1 MDPLT
6 LLAAAKVSYEAL
18 KAGIAVG
25 KELQGMAADMGSLF
39 DSVAAITRV
48 AADPK
53 GSLMAG
59 KTAQQ
64 VAMEAYAAK
73 AEADQMMEEL
83 KNHFIGEFGI
93 AAWDQVLAATTQ
105 IKKDQ
110 TDVKPLGGG
119 ALVAESLG
127 VRYGSV
133 QRNLAVFEPPAHAGV
148 GNLVRCIA
156 PAELRKKH
164 GFLG

>member
-6 LLAAAKVSYEAL
+6 LLAAAKASYEAI

-25 KELQGMAADMGSLF
+25 KELQGMAKDLGSMF

-59 KTAQQ
+59 KSAQQ
-64 VAMEAYAAK
+64 IAMEAYAAK

-83 KNHFIGEFGI
+83 KNAFIGQFGI
-93 AAWDQVLAATTQ
+93 AAWDQVLSHTTQ
-105 IKKDQ
+105 IKKDM
-110 TDVKPLGGG
+110 KAA
-119 ALVAESLG
+119 ALEAQKEQEELMNAIAVW
-127 VRYGSV
+127 GSAF
-133 QRNLAVFEPPAHAGV
+133 L
-148 GNLVRCIA
+148 LVILVVTVLVLITIGLVHR
-156 PAELRKKH
+156 
-164 GFLG
+164 

>member
-25 KELQGMAADMGSLF
+25 KELQSMAADMGSLF
-39 DSVAAITRV
+39 ESVAAITRV

-59 KTAQQ
+59 KSAQQ
-64 VAMEAYAAK
+64 IAMEAYAAK
-73 AEADQMMEEL
+73 AEADTMMEEL

-93 AAWDQVLAATTQ
+93 AAWDQVLSATTQ
-105 IKKDQ
+105 IKKDRKAAALQ
-110 TDVKPLGGG
+110 AEKDQEELMHTVMVWGAGILAFIV
-119 ALVAESLG
+119 ALVC
-127 VRYGSV
+127 
-133 QRNLAVFEPPAHAGV
+133 
-148 GNLVRCIA
+148 LVLVAIGLVHR
-156 PAELRKKH
+156 
-164 GFLG
+164 

>member
-1 MDPLT
+1 MDPLS
-6 LLAAAKVSYEAL
+6 LLAAAKLSYEAL

-25 KELQGMAADMGSLF
+25 KELQGMAKDMGSLF
-39 DSVAAITRV
+39 ESVAAITRA

-53 GSLMAG
+53 ANLLAG

-64 VAMEAYAAK
+64 IAMEAYAAK

-93 AAWDQVLAATTQ
+93 AAWDQVLSATTQ

-110 TDVKPLGGG
+110 KAA
-119 ALVAESLG
+119 ALQADKEMEELLHSVM
-127 VRYGSV
+127 VWGSV
-133 QRNLAVFEPPAHAGV
+133 FVAVLLVVAVLVFIAIMRN
-148 GNLVRCIA
+148 
-156 PAELRKKH
+156 
-164 GFLG
+164 

>member
-39 DSVAAITRV
+39 DSVAAITRA

-53 GSLMAG
+53 GDLLAG
-59 KTAQQ
+59 KSAQQ
-64 VAMEAYAAK
+64 IAMEAYAAK
-73 AEADQMMEEL
+73 AEADQMMEDL

-93 AAWDQVLAATTQ
+93 TAWDQVLAATTQ
-105 IKKDQ
+105 IKKDMKAAALQAEKDQDEFMQ
-110 TDVKPLGGG
+110 TVMTWG
-119 ALVAESLG
+119 AAVLTIIVTLVC
-127 VRYGSV
+127 
-133 QRNLAVFEPPAHAGV
+133 
-148 GNLVRCIA
+148 LVLVTIGLVNR
-156 PAELRKKH
+156 
-164 GFLG
+164 

>member
-25 KELQGMAADMGSLF
+25 KELQGMAKDLGSLF

-59 KTAQQ
+59 KSAQQ
-64 VAMEAYAAK
+64 IAMEAFAAK
-73 AEADQMMEEL
+73 AEADQMMEGL

-105 IKKDQ
+105 IKKQQKADALQAEKDQ
-110 TDVKPLGGG
+110 EELMNSI
-119 ALVAESLG
+119 LVW
-127 VRYGSV
+127 GSV
-133 QRNLAVFEPPAHAGV
+133 ILVFVLVLAVIFLIVIG
-148 GNLVRCIA
+148 LVHR
-156 PAELRKKH
+156 
-164 GFLG
+164 

>member
-6 LLAAAKVSYEAL
+6 LLAAAKASYEAL

-25 KELQGMAADMGSLF
+25 RELQGMVADMGSLF

-59 KTAQQ
+59 KSAQQ
-64 VAMEAYAAK
+64 IAMEAYAAK

-83 KNHFIGEFGI
+83 KNTFIGEFGI
-93 AAWDQVLAATTQ
+93 AAWDQVLSATTQ
-105 IKKDQ
+105 IKKDMRAAALEAEKAQ
-110 TDVKPLGGG
+110 EEFLHDVMVWG
-119 ALVAESLG
+119 AAFLVT
-127 VRYGSV
+127 VV
-133 QRNLAVFEPPAHAGV
+133 AVICV
-148 GNLVRCIA
+148 VLVFIGLLHR
-156 PAELRKKH
+156 
-164 GFLG
+164 

>member
-59 KTAQQ
+59 KSAQQ

-93 AAWDQVLAATTQ
+93 AAWDQVLSHTTQ
-105 IKKDQ
+105 IKKDMKAAALQ
-110 TDVKPLGGG
+110 AEKDQDELIHTVMTWG
-119 ALVAESLG
+119 AALLAIIVTIICVILVFIG
-127 VRYGSV
+127 IVTR
-133 QRNLAVFEPPAHAGV
+133 
-148 GNLVRCIA
+148 
-156 PAELRKKH
+156 
-164 GFLG
+164 

>member
-39 DSVAAITRV
+39 ESVAAITRV

-59 KTAQQ
+59 KSAQQ
-64 VAMEAYAAK
+64 IAMEAYAAK

-83 KNHFIGEFGI
+83 KNTFIGEFGI
-93 AAWDQVLAATTQ
+93 AAWDQVLSATTQ

-110 TDVKPLGGG
+110 KAAALEAEKAQEEFLHDVMVWG
-119 ALVAESLG
+119 AAFLATVIAVICVVLVFIGLLH
-127 VRYGSV
+127 R
-133 QRNLAVFEPPAHAGV
+133 
-148 GNLVRCIA
+148 
-156 PAELRKKH
+156 
-164 GFLG
+164 

>member
-25 KELQGMAADMGSLF
+25 KELQGMAKDLGSLF

-59 KTAQQ
+59 KSAQQ
-64 VAMEAYAAK
+64 IAMEAFAAK
-73 AEADQMMEEL
+73 AEADQMMEGL

-105 IKKDQ
+105 IKKQQKADALQAEKDQ
-110 TDVKPLGGG
+110 EELMNSILVWGSAIL
-119 ALVAESLG
+119 ALVL
-127 VRYGSV
+127 V
-133 QRNLAVFEPPAHAGV
+133 LAVIFLIFIG
-148 GNLVRCIA
+148 LVHR
-156 PAELRKKH
+156 
-164 GFLG
+164 

>member
-6 LLAAAKVSYEAL
+6 LLAAAKASYEAI

-25 KELQGMAADMGSLF
+25 KELQSMASDMGSLF
-39 DSVAAITRV
+39 DSVAAITRT

-53 GSLMAG
+53 GSLMSG
-59 KTAQQ
+59 KSAQQ
-64 VAMEAYAAK
+64 TAMEAYAAK

-93 AAWDQVLAATTQ
+93 AAWDQVLSATTQ

-110 TDVKPLGGG
+110 RAA
-119 ALVAESLG
+119 ALQARKDQEEMMGNVMLWGTALLIFLLVVALLSM
-127 VRYGSV
+127 
-133 QRNLAVFEPPAHAGV
+133 AA
-148 GNLVRCIA
+148 IA
-156 PAELRKKH
+156 LLR
-164 GFLG
+164 

>member
-6 LLAAAKVSYEAL
+6 LLATAKVSYEAL

-25 KELQGMAADMGSLF
+25 KELQGMAGDLGSLF
-39 DSVAAITRV
+39 DSIAGITRA

-53 GSLMAG
+53 GSVMSG

-83 KNHFIGEFGI
+83 KNHFIGEFGL
-93 AAWDQVLAATTQ
+93 AAWDQVLSATTQ
-105 IKKDQ
+105 IKKQQKADALEAAKEAEE
-110 TDVKPLGGG
+110 TMHNVMVWGAAILTIVVALACV
-119 ALVAESLG
+119 ALVAIG
-127 VRYGSV
+127 
-133 QRNLAVFEPPAHAGV
+133 
-148 GNLVRCIA
+148 LVHR
-156 PAELRKKH
+156 
-164 GFLG
+164 